1 MECDVAEGLEGVR
14 DAFVRCFG
22 ELGETGA
29 AYVAIADGRVVA
41 DFYGGVGFDR
51 NSLVHL
57 FSATKPMVA
66 FSVLVLVDR
75 GVLALDDSVASVW
88 PEFAQAGKERVTIR
102 QALCHQAGLIAL
114 RAPQPAETLLDW
126 DEMCRL
132 LAAELPWWEPGTGHG
147 EHALFYGHICGE
159 LVRRSDGR
167 SLGRFWHDEIALP
180 WRLDLHVG
188 LNREQLARTVD
199 VEGGI
204 DVGGGDLRR
213 LALNNPPGLLD
224 LSVVNGTRW
233 RAAEIPA
240 VNGHGTAMAVAR
252 FYAGL
257 IGGGELDG
265 VRLVSADTVAAM
277 TAGEL
282 TAHDVVLDEEITW
295 GLGVWVDND
304 GFGMGGLGGS
314 LGMADPALGV
324 AEAYVTRH
332 LAGHERA
339 EAVDAALRAALKGP

>member
-1 MECDVAEGLEGVR
+1 MTR
-14 DAFVRCFG
+14 
-22 ELGETGA
+22 
-29 AYVAIADGRVVA
+29 
-41 DFYGGVGFDR
+41 
-51 NSLVHL
+51 
-57 FSATKPMVA
+57 
-66 FSVLVLVDR
+66 
-75 GVLALDDSVASVW
+75 VASVW

-114 RAPQPAETLLDW
+114 RALQPAETLLDW

-132 LAAELPWWEPGTGHG
+132 LAAEPPWWEPGTGHG

-282 TAHDVVLDEEITW
+282 TARDVVVGEEITW

-324 AEAYVTRH
+324 AEAYVTRY
-332 LAGHERA
+332 LAGYERA
-339 EAVDAALRAALKGP
+339 EAVDTALRAALQVP

>member
-1 MECDVAEGLEGVR
+1 MLRFFLDVFRHSTPSDFFAVYYNMWRLPARKAIRGILWRRFRGSGCQFR
-14 DAFVRCFG
+14 
-22 ELGETGA
+22 LNPHHQQ
-29 AYVAIADGRVVA
+29 YVKLTERSKLHK
-41 DFYGGVGFDR
+41 
-51 NSLVHL
+51 NSL
-57 FSATKPMVA
+57 
-66 FSVLVLVDR
+66 
-75 GVLALDDSVASVW
+75 
-88 PEFAQAGKERVTIR
+88 
-102 QALCHQAGLIAL
+102 IA
-114 RAPQPAETLLDW
+114 
-126 DEMCRL
+126 
-132 LAAELPWWEPGTGHG
+132 
-147 EHALFYGHICGE
+147 
-159 LVRRSDGR
+159 
-167 SLGRFWHDEIALP
+167 
-180 WRLDLHVG
+180 
-188 LNREQLARTVD
+188 NREQLARTVD

-282 TAHDVVLDEEITW
+282 TARDVVVGEEITW

-324 AEAYVTRH
+324 AEAYVTRY
-332 LAGHERA
+332 LAGYDRA
-339 EAVDAALRAALKGP
+339 EAVDTALRAALQVP